1 MQDRTATNYPVDEE
15 AIRDLLRRKLL
26 DDIGRGDG
34 GSLGSRF
41 TGDGEPGRRAPRRA
55 GTAHCPLRSIP
66 RSKHTSHLTA
76 THQERD
82 GPSREQEEVDDE
94 SRFR

>member
-41 TGDGEPGRRAPRRA
+41 TGDGEPGRRAPRKRE
-55 GTAHCPLRSIP
+55 R
-66 RSKHTSHLTA
+66 LTA
-76 THQERD
+76 PYGQSLDRNIR
-82 GPSREQEEVDDE
+82 PI
-94 SRFR
+94 